1 MVMAWRFGAVGVDA
15 VMAVIQDPALFADWM
30 VAVPPEVRAGANW
43 PQKGSV
49 VQRYD
54 GREPRMRHA
63 ENRHLTV
70 ALVERWRPE
79 DELVLRLRSGL
90 GGWVRIWIKVQSRP
104 GGALIEVRA
113 EPLTA
118 TARLRYTGTSR
129 GRAEERCVQV
139 AERLIELATT
149 SEPDED

>member
-15 VMAVIQDPALFADWM
+15 VMAVIRDPSTFALWM
-30 VAVPPEVRAGANW
+30 AAVPPEVRASPNW
-43 PQKGSV
+43 PRKGSV

-63 ENRHLTV
+63 QNRHLTV
-70 ALVERWRPE
+70 ALVERWRPD

-90 GGWVRIWIKVQSRP
+90 GGWVRIWITVQARP
-104 GGALIEVRA
+104 GGAIIEVRA

-118 TARLRYTGTSR
+118 TARLRFTSSSR
-129 GRAEERCVQV
+129 SAEERCAQV

-149 SEPDED
+149 ERAEAD

>member
-15 VMAVIQDPALFADWM
+15 VMAVIQDPATFPDWM
-30 VAVPPEVRAGANW
+30 PAVPPEVRAGPNW
-43 PQKGSV
+43 PRKGSV

-54 GREPRMRHA
+54 GSEPRMRHA
-63 ENRHLTV
+63 QNRHLTV

-79 DELVLRLRSGL
+79 DELILRLRSGL
-90 GGWVRIWIKVQSRP
+90 GGWVRIWIKVQPRP
-104 GGALIEVRA
+104 GGAIIEVRA

-118 TARLRYTGTSR
+118 TARLRFTGSSR
-129 GRAEERCVQV
+129 GPEERCVQV

-149 SEPDED
+149 REPADD